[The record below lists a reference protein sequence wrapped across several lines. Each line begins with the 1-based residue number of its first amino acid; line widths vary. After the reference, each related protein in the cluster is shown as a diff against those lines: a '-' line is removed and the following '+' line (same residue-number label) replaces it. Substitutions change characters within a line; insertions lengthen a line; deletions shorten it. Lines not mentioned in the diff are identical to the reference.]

1 MRLTLLFLLMM
12 NSICAFSQTDED
24 EEPLLSPKVLA
35 LDTTLSV
42 ANRFNDEI
50 SKVATGYTHVF
61 TDRSRPKTIVQV
73 YKTGEN
79 ETLKIE
85 YKFTT
90 DGGDSEDT
98 QGKPQVNFQKITG
111 DVVMISKIYNYL
123 FDTKVEPAQMSAVST
138 VGTEISYKGQVHQL
152 ILEPDDYSPG
162 YWSLI
167 FVR

>member
-1 MRLTLLFLLMM
+1 MM
-12 NSICAFSQTDED
+12 NSLCCFSQTDED
-24 EEPLLSPKVLA
+24 DEPLLSPVILA
-35 LDTTLSV
+35 LDTTLSA
-42 ANRFNDEI
+42 ANRFNDEV
-50 SKVATGYTHVF
+50 SKIAAGYSHAF
-61 TDRSRPKTIVQV
+61 TDRSRPKTVMQV

-98 QGKPQVNFQKITG
+98 NGKPVVHFQKITG
-111 DVVMISKIYNYL
+111 EVTLIAKIYNYI
-123 FDTKVEPAQMSAVST
+123 FNANIEPGQISAVST
-138 VGTEISYKGQVHQL
+138 VGTEISYKGQIHQL

-167 FVR
+167 FIR

>member
-1 MRLTLLFLLMM
+1 MRLILLFLLMI

-24 EEPLLSPKVLA
+24 EEPVLSPKILA

-42 ANRFNDEI
+42 ANKFNDEI
-50 SKVATGYTHVF
+50 SKVAAGYTQAF

-73 YKTGEN
+73 YKTDEN

-90 DGGDSEDT
+90 DGGDSEDS
-98 QGKPQVNFQKITG
+98 QGKPLVNFQKITG
-111 DVVMISKIYNYL
+111 DVTVISKIYNYL
-123 FDTKVEPAQMSAVST
+123 FNATVEPAQISAVST
-138 VGTEISYKGQVHQL
+138 VGTEISYKGQMHQL